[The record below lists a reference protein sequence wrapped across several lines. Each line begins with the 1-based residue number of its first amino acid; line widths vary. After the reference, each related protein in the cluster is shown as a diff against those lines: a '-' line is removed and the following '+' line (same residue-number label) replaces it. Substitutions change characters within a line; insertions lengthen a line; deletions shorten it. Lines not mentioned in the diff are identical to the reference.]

1 MKKSKKKIVVVC
13 EKEVLL
19 FIGNTVLLLITLYFL
34 ASLMPFFSVPR
45 AEPVGPSEV
54 ARLNRLLR
62 FFNILSIIGIFLG
75 QIRIEQI
82 INIRNI
88 NQVIISNPA
97 SSSSFISFI
106 APQMYITNQP
116 K

>member
-1 MKKSKKKIVVVC
+1 MKKLKKKIVVVC

-82 INIRNI
+82 I
-88 NQVIISNPA
+88 SNPA